1 MSNFIRKITSRKFLT
16 AVAGIVAGLAVAFG
30 LDENDIA
37 QVAGVVTSMVSITAY
52 IFGEAKV
59 DAAASLPINVTI
71 SEEQEEKEDSETPE

>member
-16 AVAGIVAGLAVAFG
+16 AVAGIAAGLAVAFG
-30 LDENDIA
+30 LDENAIA
-37 QVAGVVTSMVSITAY
+37 QVAGVVTSMVSIAVY

-71 SEEQEEKEDSETPE
+71 TEDAQAENITPE